1 VNRLALY
8 QVFYVGEDHRLTQ
21 DIPEVPS
28 AAALNLPGRRPTKCE
43 QPGFRPPEEPMSNC
57 SGRAAAILLAA
68 ASAILPASASA
79 TSRPDDK
86 PWFTR
91 MLVCN
96 AEGVPIELYVPD
108 DVVFSDDGMK
118 AGQTVGG
125 YYTLDLSDI
134 NKGKALEPV
143 RITMS
148 ADKTFVTVNQYTRG
162 LPPTRIPVGGG
173 AVDFDQRF
181 ARNAKCGPFQHRDPN

>member
-1 VNRLALY
+1 
-8 QVFYVGEDHRLTQ
+8 
-21 DIPEVPS
+21 
-28 AAALNLPGRRPTKCE
+28 
-43 QPGFRPPEEPMSNC
+43 MSNH
-57 SGRAAAILLAA
+57 STRAAAILVLAA
-68 ASAILPASASA
+68 STLLPASASA
-79 TSRPDDK
+79 ASLPDGK

-96 AEGVPIELYVPD
+96 AEGIPIELYVPD

-162 LPPTRIPVGGG
+162 LPPTRVPVGGG
-173 AVDFDQRF
+173 TVDFDHRF
-181 ARNAKCGPFQHRDPN
+181 ARNAKCGPFGHRNPD